1 MVIAYLTESYK
12 IRFQTNDFIHNGF
25 ISPGTTVPSCQMFH
39 CNTVK
44 RSYDRAC
51 TKANAIVT
59 NRLNKNLFIV
69 DSFKILIPA
78 KIKTFCQIFTY
89 DIQNI
94 IVSLFLSNQILS
106 NKYPVKNCEQ
116 PSRDIFYAGFPTES
130 RKACQT
136 IYRFSNCSTA
146 APPLF
151 SDLLSLVISKSASS
165 SYAPRVVCGWKSDE
179 VT

>member
-1 MVIAYLTESYK
+1 MLFKRSNNTVTKTSLMVIAYLTEGYK
-12 IRFQTNDFIHNGF
+12 IRFQTNDFIHNSF

-106 NKYPVKNCEQ
+106 KQISREKLRTAFTGYLLCWFSYRIKES
-116 PSRDIFYAGFPTES
+116 PSNHLSVQQLFY
-130 RKACQT
+130 
-136 IYRFSNCSTA
+136 
-146 APPLF
+146 
-151 SDLLSLVISKSASS
+151 SS
-165 SYAPRVVCGWKSDE
+165 SPLVF
-179 VT
+179 